1 MLKKAY
7 VEITNRCNLSCAF
20 CPKTKREA
28 RTMTA
33 EEFTRILDRLCGRV
47 SYVYLHVMGE
57 PLLHP
62 QLGQLMALCDERG
75 MKGKKSSQG
84 QRIAPLL

>member
-33 EEFTRILDRLCGRV
+33 EEFTRILREV
-47 SYVYLHVMGE
+47 NAPSV
-57 PLLHP
+57 
-62 QLGQLMALCDERG
+62 
-75 MKGKKSSQG
+75 KG
-84 QRIAPLL
+84 

>member
-62 QLGQLMALCDERG
+62 QLG
-75 MKGKKSSQG
+75 
-84 QRIAPLL
+84 